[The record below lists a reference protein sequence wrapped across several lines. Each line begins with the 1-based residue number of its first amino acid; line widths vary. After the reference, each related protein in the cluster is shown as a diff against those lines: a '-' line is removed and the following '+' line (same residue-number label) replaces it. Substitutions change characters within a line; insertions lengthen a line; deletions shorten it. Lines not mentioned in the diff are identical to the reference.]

1 MNVAFRLVMQTL
13 GRKNFM
19 PNNFLEINQNF
30 ALARF
35 DVIMKQDWPIEQCL
49 LHIRVFFGR
58 KTKKSCFDLFTDW
71 AIKQCLL
78 QVLAFSPL

>member
-13 GRKNFM
+13 GRNNFM
-19 PNNFLEINQNF
+19 LNNFLEINQNF

-49 LHIRVFFGR
+49 LHIRVYSLAG
-58 KTKKSCFDLFTDW
+58 
-71 AIKQCLL
+71 KQNH
-78 QVLAFSPL
+78 VLIFSLIGL

>member
-1 MNVAFRLVMQTL
+1 ML
-13 GRKNFM
+13 K
-19 PNNFLEINQNF
+19 NFLEINQNF

-49 LHIRVFFGR
+49 LHIRVYSLAG
-58 KTKKSCFDLFTDW
+58 KQNHVFDLFTDW
-71 AIKQCLL
+71 AITHCLL